1 MKKILICLP
10 SQYYYKYIE
19 HNSFKDLQKNFE
31 VSFLLNKK
39 RWNRKLKVKKK
50 ISLKNIKNKH
60 FYSIEEK
67 ENSYFLKTLQLF
79 LVANRKLSKS
89 FRYNFR
95 RWYPNL
101 KDFIKI
107 EKTKRRDNL
116 GKYTKFFLFNTLLR
130 YFFKPFLKR
139 LIVIFLSNKIVF
151 ILYKKIIL
159 SKLKLNSD
167 LSNLIGNLKPDLII
181 YTTHCYEPETFMI
194 PKLANNFD
202 AKTLFLV
209 DNWDNISCKTV
220 FFNKPDFLGV
230 WGKQSKKHAIKIQK
244 INKKKIFYTG
254 NPKFDNYFLLRK
266 RKLKNIFKHRYVL
279 FFGLVELYDDIK
291 VLKKLDEEISK
302 NALIYKNLKIVY
314 RPHPSRPNIFFHA
327 KKINSFK
334 NIILD
339 PSMKNYIKFKNKK
352 YLENDDFYFEK
363 LLTNSLFNVGGITT
377 VTIESL
383 IFKKKQ
389 IFLCYDEEDSITDPK
404 TLFNENLHFEKLD
417 KVSALIKSESVESV
431 IKNFRKMYI
440 DKTYLKISKKLD
452 HEIDYY
458 YSVPDK
464 PYSKK
469 IFSIVKN
476 SIFKL

>member
-10 SQYYYKYIE
+10 SQYYHKYIE

-39 RWNRKLKVKKK
+39 KWNRKLNVKKK
-50 ISLKNIKNKH
+50 ISPNNIKNKY

-67 ENSYFLKTLQLF
+67 EYSYFLKILQLL
-79 LVANRKLSKS
+79 LVVNRKLSKT
-89 FRYNFR
+89 FEYNIR
-95 RWYPNL
+95 RWFPNL
-101 KDFIKI
+101 QDFIKI

-116 GKYTKFFLFNTLLR
+116 GKYTNFFLFKTFLK
-130 YFFKPFLKR
+130 YFHKPFLKR

-151 ILYKKIIL
+151 NLYKKLIL

-167 LSNLIGNLKPDLII
+167 LSNLIGSLKPDLII

-194 PKLANNFD
+194 PKIANNFN
-202 AKTLFLV
+202 AKTFFLV

-230 WGKQSKKHAIKIQK
+230 WGRQSKKHAIKIQK

-254 NPKFDNYFLLRK
+254 NPKFDNYFLIRK
-266 RKLKNIFKHRYVL
+266 KKLKNIFKHKYVL

-291 VLKKLDEEISK
+291 VLKELDKEISK
-302 NALIYKNLKIVY
+302 NSLLYKNFKVVY
-314 RPHPSRPNIFFHA
+314 RPHPSRPNIFSHV
-327 KKINSFK
+327 KKISSFQ

-339 PSMKNYIKFKNKK
+339 PSMKNYIKSKNKK
-352 YLENDDFYFEK
+352 YLDNDNFYFEK
-363 LLTNSLFNVGGITT
+363 LLSNSLFNVGGITT

-389 IFLCYDEEDSITDPK
+389 IFLCYDEKDSITDPK

-417 KVSALIKSESVESV
+417 KVSALTKSESVESV
-431 IKNFRKMYI
+431 VEDFRKMYV
-440 DKTYLKISKKLD
+440 DKAYLKISKKLD
-452 HEIDYY
+452 DEIDYY
-458 YSVPDK
+458 YNVPNK
-464 PYSKK
+464 SYSKK
-469 IFSIVKN
+469 ILSIVKN
-476 SIFKL
+476 SILKK